1 MVLCASCGRENLEDA
16 YSLIGEDEPDAD
28 LVGLILRLGNTH
40 YFAGNPERASEL
52 NERGLGFAEALQLP
66 EQLSRGWSTKATL
79 VAPLRPEEARG
90 LFELAL
96 DTALAHELYSQA
108 AMVCGNLSDL
118 HLRHDRYG
126 ESLDN
131 LEQALKV
138 AHRIG
143 SRPSEWFALS
153 EMTYALAMLGRW
165 EEALA
170 RFAEIPDEQIG
181 KEASPLSPVSGI
193 LEIHLERGQLDE
205 ARRLLGRYEELARSG
220 DAQAQSCYLPAL
232 AAVRLAE
239 GDHRAALAAAEQAF
253 ATRKYLGTTIQSAKL
268 GFLHGLEAARALD
281 DHAKMNELLQ
291 IVEALPPGS
300 ARPFTVQLRSAS
312 ARTLVGTIRVPT
324 ATSPPRKRSSGL
336 SGFPSISRSYSS
348 STASGSRLAGGP
360 MMPSRC
366 SGTRGRRSNG
376 SMPGRGSSAS
386 TPPRRVPKPKSSP
399 DRCKSTS

>member
-1 MVLCASCGRENLEDA
+1 MVLSASCGRENLEDA

-181 KEASPLSPVSGI
+181 PRSARSAASSRSISSAGSSTKRGDCSAATRSSLTRVTHRRRAVICPPSQPCDSPRATIGLRSLPLNRPSPPGNTLVRRFRAQSSAFSTGW
-193 LEIHLERGQLDE
+193 
-205 ARRLLGRYEELARSG
+205 RLLAPSTT
-220 DAQAQSCYLPAL
+220 
-232 AAVRLAE
+232 
-239 GDHRAALAAAEQAF
+239 
-253 ATRKYLGTTIQSAKL
+253 TR
-268 GFLHGLEAARALD
+268 R
-281 DHAKMNELLQ
+281 
-291 IVEALPPGS
+291 
-300 ARPFTVQLRSAS
+300 
-312 ARTLVGTIRVPT
+312 
-324 ATSPPRKRSSGL
+324 
-336 SGFPSISRSYSS
+336 
-348 STASGSRLAGGP
+348 
-360 MMPSRC
+360 
-366 SGTRGRRSNG
+366 
-376 SMPGRGSSAS
+376 
-386 TPPRRVPKPKSSP
+386 
-399 DRCKSTS
+399 